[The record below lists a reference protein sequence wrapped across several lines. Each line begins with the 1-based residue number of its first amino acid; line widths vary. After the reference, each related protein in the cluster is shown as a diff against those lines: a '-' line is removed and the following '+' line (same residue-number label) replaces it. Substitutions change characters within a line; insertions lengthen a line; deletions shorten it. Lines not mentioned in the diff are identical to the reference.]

1 MNTYTRQPGS
11 FGSSSGQ
18 RGEHCAPE
26 TPDPAKQP
34 KKPCA
39 EECGKLPE
47 DCPPELPEPEPCP
60 EPDCDCPTPPKTT
73 STCLDEL
80 IAKQAKEIAEGARA
94 TQFKADLEALLAKA
108 KIATADYTH
117 DRYKKLVTEWERL
130 DCDIAE
136 FIRKLVCAVPCW
148 WCIIECFICPLI
160 YEIRYREKMLWG
172 EGKRYSEV
180 HSLKDLLYWHDSN
193 RNQKKRRL
201 DRIKAVLSAWEK
213 PGATIEAIL
222 ASNAKLLSDSSKTL
236 TPDAG
241 KLVYDVFLRLV
252 PMHLAIAPPAST
264 GKITR
269 IDRKYTEFCQCD
281 KGDPDDCCGPDVGVP
296 SLRQTLIGPQPYLI
310 PPHEYYD
317 IICCLATK
325 RYEPAKDAWNAAES
339 AYESVQGVI
348 TRYTAEI
355 ADKQKNFD
363 KNARAALPANC
374 CDWNEP
380 PAAPTAPSSTA
391 S

>member
-1 MNTYTRQPGS
+1 MNTYTRQTGS
-11 FGSSSGQ
+11 FGSSSSH

-39 EECGKLPE
+39 EECKKLPD
-47 DCPPELPEPEPCP
+47 DCPPELCEPEPCP
-60 EPDCDCPTPPKTT
+60 EPDCDCPPPPKTT

-80 IAKQAKEIAEGARA
+80 IAKQARDIAEGARA
-94 TQFKADLEALLAKA
+94 TQFKSDLEALLAKA

-117 DRYKKLVTEWERL
+117 DRYKKLVAEWERL

-201 DRIKAVLSAWEK
+201 DRIKAVLAAWEK
-213 PGATIEAIL
+213 PGATIDAIL

-281 KGDPDDCCGPDVGVP
+281 KGDPDDCCGPDVGIP
-296 SLRQTLIGPQPYLI
+296 SLRQALIGPQPYLI

-339 AYESVQGVI
+339 AYESVQGLI

-380 PAAPTAPSSTA
+380 PAAPAASAPTA